1 MIDIIRECGFAA
13 WLSLLIFV
21 GGLAAVFTVGRKVGR
36 PGSVA
41 AAFAVAVIAS
51 GALGIG
57 TGQRLVDRAAMGQTE
72 LAKQVEFL
80 SIGTREASAN
90 LLLSGACGLL
100 LMAVGGGMALAG
112 ARRESGK

>member
-13 WLSLLIFV
+13 WLSLLIFI

-41 AAFAVAVIAS
+41 AAFAVAVVAS

-57 TGQRLVDRAAMGQTE
+57 AGQRMVDRAVQQQTE
-72 LAKQVEFL
+72 IAKQVEYL
-80 SIGTREASAN
+80 RIGTREAAAN

-112 ARRESGK
+112 ARREQAR